1 MLIEK
6 TFHGIMQEALQQ
18 TDTLIRNTFKVAN
31 FEDLCTM
38 LRQQG
43 IQLTETLSVD
53 EHGISYYI
61 KPEHHG
67 DYLAILE
74 SLAGMNAVRT
84 PGPVYDFINIEP
96 DVPIFWL
103 HTTPAD
109 VCTDQQVSPV

>member
-6 TFHGIMQEALQQ
+6 TFHTIMQEALQQ
-18 TDTLIRNTFKVAN
+18 TDILIRNTFKVAA
-31 FEDLCTM
+31 FEDFCAV
-38 LRQQG
+38 LREQG
-43 IQLTETLSVD
+43 HRFTETLNVD

-74 SLAGMNAVRT
+74 SVTGMNAMRT
-84 PGPVYDFINIEP
+84 PGPVYDFVNLEP
-96 DVPIFWL
+96 DVPLFWL

-109 VCTDQQVSPV
+109 VCTDQQVSPA